1 MLHNNGMNTRN
12 FRLSEGEAHQL
23 QAAYLH
29 CDQADSK
36 IRFQAVRLY
45 GTGYTVEQILDICA
59 CSRRSLL
66 NWTRAYAERG
76 VTALLDHR
84 LGGNR
89 ARLKPHEIEAVQNQ
103 LHRYS
108 PAQLLGRDAC
118 VGDGQFWTVADLAQL
133 LERDYGVCY
142 HSDTS
147 YRTLLATCD
156 FSYQRPAKQYKSH
169 SEVKRMEFEE
179 ALEKKISGYGPKRSH
194 HGDFGG

>member
-1 MLHNNGMNTRN
+1 MSTRK
-12 FRLSEGEAHQL
+12 FCLTDEEANRL

-29 CDQADSK
+29 CDEAETK

-45 GTGYTVEQILDICA
+45 GTGYRVDQILDICG
-59 CSRRSLL
+59 CSQRSLV
-66 NWTRAYAERG
+66 NWTRAYRERG
-76 VTALLDHR
+76 LTSLIDHR

-89 ARLKPHEIEAVQNQ
+89 ARLEPEQIEAVQNQ

-133 LERDYGVCY
+133 LERDYGVSY
-142 HSDTS
+142 QSTTS
-147 YRTLLATCD
+147 YRTLLEKCD

-169 SEVKRMEFEE
+169 SQIKLMEFEE
-179 ALEKKISGYGPKRSH
+179 ALEKKS
-194 HGDFGG
+194 